1 MSSFLDFEL
10 VPTLQATL
18 AELSLVTP
26 TEIQREAL
34 PALLQGRSLVGV
46 AETGSGK
53 TLTYVLPMLSQLK
66 QAELEGSRVT
76 ADATPRGLVLV
87 PSRELG
93 EQVAKVFKQF
103 THDTRVRVRTVLG
116 GSAAD
121 VARRNVSGPFEVLVA
136 TPGRLR
142 KLLDAGA
149 VHLTDVRTV
158 VFDEADQMLDPGF
171 LPDAAHLV
179 GACPPHRQLALFSAT
194 LPTAI
199 ETLIG
204 QLFRSPP
211 LRIQTRGSHR
221 VVPTLT
227 TVNRK
232 VVDGDR
238 MPLLRTVLAEDPGAR
253 TLLFVNTREQSDKLV
268 RALEEAGVPHAVYR
282 GEMDKQE
289 RRQALAA
296 FREGTVSLLIATDL
310 ASRGLDVE
318 DVVRVVNYHL
328 PHQVEAYLHRVGR
341 TARAGKPGLVIN
353 FVTERDAPMMVKL
366 EKLASTAGNKN
377 QKKALPQ
384 SPTRKPRGGSPPTSP
399 RGAGSSSR

>member
-1 MSSFLDFEL
+1 MSSFTDFDL
-10 VPTLQATL
+10 VPTLQETL
-18 AELSLVTP
+18 SSLGLTTP
-26 TEIQREAL
+26 TEIQAEAL

-53 TLTYVLPMLSQLK
+53 TLTYVLPLLSQLK

-93 EQVAKVFKQF
+93 EQVARVFKAF
-103 THDTRVRVRTVLG
+103 THDTRVRVRAVLG

-121 VARRNVSGPFEVLVA
+121 VARRAVSGPFEILVA

-142 KLLDAGA
+142 KLVDAGA

-179 GACPPHRQLALFSAT
+179 AATPTHRQLALFSAT
-194 LPTAI
+194 LPAEI
-199 ETLIG
+199 ERLVG
-204 QLFRSPP
+204 ELFRSPP

-227 TVNRK
+227 TVDRK
-232 VVDGDR
+232 VVDGER
-238 MPLLRTVLAEDPGAR
+238 MPLLRQVLAEDPQAR

-268 RALEEAGVPHAVYR
+268 RALTEAGVAHAVYR
-282 GEMDKQE
+282 GEMDRQE
-289 RRQALAA
+289 RRRNLAG
-296 FREGTVSLLIATDL
+296 FRAGTVTLLIATDL
-310 ASRGLDVE
+310 GSRGLDVE
-318 DVVRVVNYHL
+318 DVARVV
-328 PHQVEAYLHRVGR
+328 
-341 TARAGKPGLVIN
+341 
-353 FVTERDAPMMVKL
+353 
-366 EKLASTAGNKN
+366 
-377 QKKALPQ
+377 
-384 SPTRKPRGGSPPTSP
+384 
-399 RGAGSSSR
+399 